1 MFRRILVIGAAVLA
15 AGSVSLA
22 PVSAQDGGGYG
33 GCNATVSDTNVQPG
47 QSVTVAGS
55 GAAAAGTVTAS
66 IDGAEV
72 GSGTADAAGDFSF
85 AVDIPAS
92 ASGNETLSVS
102 CGATRGTD
110 AIVLGIGS
118 DLLPETGSSSSLPMT
133 QVAVAA
139 LALGAVA
146 LGAARLRSHFAGS
159 SL

>member
-15 AGSVSLA
+15 AGSVALA
-22 PVSAQDGGGYG
+22 PASAQDGGGYG
-33 GCNATVSDTNVQPG
+33 GCNVTVSDTTVQPG
-47 QSVTVAGS
+47 QSVTVTGS
-55 GAAAAGTVTAS
+55 GAAADGAVTAS

-85 AVDIPAS
+85 AAAIPAS

-110 AIVLGIGS
+110 TIVLAVGS
-118 DLLPETGSSSSLPMT
+118 ESLPATGSSSSLPMA

-146 LGAARLRSHFAGS
+146 LGAARLRSRSARS
-159 SL
+159 TL